1 MKKINQRMKLLALLL
16 PLTTSSSFAISYGVY
31 DARALA
37 MGGAATAVGKPEQ
50 AAFYNPALLGL
61 HDKDEDDSRSG
72 RFYMPVLVAQV
83 SDTVETAVDAY
94 DDNLDEELSNAINI
108 YNQGQTQLAATELVN
123 TATDLRDALDDIANK
138 DLTLDG
144 FVGMSISEPSLFEG
158 GAVYIGARFL
168 AAGSSTVTDADLSQL
183 DRYIEAMDMV
193 AAGADPATVSAAYP
207 DIFDGTGNLL
217 DLTTDL
223 TSSAD
228 VGALAIGEWGVALGK
243 SFDIGEQKIAIG
255 ITPKLMRVDAY
266 RDTVDFATETD
277 PDADVEDSFSDS
289 QSTYTSFNMDLGI
302 SAKLYDNFILSLA
315 GKDIFEK
322 SFETRG
328 EPDPVTGEPTVG
340 PTVKLSPRY
349 RMGVAYVNNALSVG
363 IDYDL
368 SESTPMA
375 REMGT
380 QEIGIGAEYVLFNSL
395 ALRAGYKTDQAE
407 GGGNYGSVGIGWRF
421 SSFVMDIA
429 YTSGGDTQAGG
440 LQLGWAF

>member
-1 MKKINQRMKLLALLL
+1 MKKINHRMKLLTLLF
-16 PLTTSSSFAISYGVY
+16 PLVTSSSFAISYGVY

-37 MGGAATAVGKPEQ
+37 MGGAATAVGRPEQ

-61 HDKDEDDSRSG
+61 HDKDEDDSRDG

-94 DDNLDEELSNAINI
+94 DDNLDEELSNAINT
-108 YNQGQTQLAATELVN
+108 YNQGQTQLAAGQLSQ
-123 TATDLRDALDDIANK
+123 TATDLRGALEDIGNE
-138 DLTLDG
+138 DLNLDG

-168 AAGSSTVTDADLSQL
+168 AAGSSTVTDADLAQL
-183 DRYIEAMDMV
+183 DRYIEAMDLV
-193 AAGADPATVSAAYP
+193 AAGADPTTVSASYP
-207 DIFDGTGNLL
+207 DIFDGNGNLV
-217 DLTTDL
+217 DVTTDL

-243 SFDIGEQKIAIG
+243 AFDIGDQKIAIG

-266 RDTVDFATETD
+266 RDSVDFTTDTD
-277 PDADVEDSFSDS
+277 PVAVEDSFSDS
-289 QSTYTSFNMDLGI
+289 LSTYTSFNMDLGI
-302 SAKLYDNFILSLA
+302 SAQIYGNFIVSLT
-315 GKDIFEK
+315 GKDLFEK
-322 SFETRG
+322 SFRTRG
-328 EPDPVTGEPTVG
+328 EPDPVTGEPTAG
-340 PTVKLSPRY
+340 LPVKLSPRY
-349 RMGVAYVNNALSVG
+349 RMGVAYVNDSLSVG
-363 IDYDL
+363 LDYDL
-368 SESTPMA
+368 EESTPMA
-375 REMGT
+375 REMST

-407 GGGNYGSVGIGWRF
+407 GGGNYGSVGIGWRL
-421 SSFVMDIA
+421 SRFVVDLA

>member
-1 MKKINQRMKLLALLL
+1 MKKINHRMKLLSLLL
-16 PLTTSSSFAISYGVY
+16 PLMTSSSFAISYGVY

-37 MGGAATAVGKPEQ
+37 MGGAATAVGRPEQ
-50 AAFYNPALLGL
+50 AAFYNPSLLGL
-61 HDKDEDDSRSG
+61 HDKDEDDSRDG

-83 SDTVETAVDAY
+83 SDSVETAVDAY
-94 DDNLDEELSNAINI
+94 NDNLDDELSNAINT
-108 YNQGQTQLAATELVN
+108 YNQGQTQLAASELSQ
-123 TATDLRDALDDIANK
+123 TATDLRSALDDIGNE
-138 DLTLDG
+138 DLSLDG
-144 FVGMSISEPSLFEG
+144 FAGISISEPSMFEG

-168 AAGSSTVTDADLSQL
+168 AAGSSTVTDADLAQL
-183 DRYIEAMDMV
+183 DRYIEAMDLV

-243 SFDIGEQKIAIG
+243 AFDIGEQKIAIG

-266 RDTVDFATETD
+266 RDSVDFTTETD
-277 PDADVEDSFSDS
+277 PDAVEDSFSDS
-289 QSTYTSFNMDLGI
+289 LTTHTSFNMDLGI
-302 SAKLYDNFILSLA
+302 SAQVYDNFIISLA
-315 GKDIFEK
+315 AKDLFEK
-322 SFETRG
+322 SFRTRG
-328 EPDPVTGEPTVG
+328 EPDPVTGEPTQG
-340 PTVKLSPRY
+340 PSVKLSPRY

-368 SESTPMA
+368 EKSTPMA
-375 REMGT
+375 REMST
-380 QEIGIGAEYVLFNSL
+380 QELGIGAEYVLFNSL

-407 GGGNYGSVGIGWRF
+407 GGGNYGSVGIGWRL
-421 SSFVMDIA
+421 SRFVVDLA